1 MAIATFTSTSTQGRL
16 QQCKEHLRFIST
28 SQEEG
33 EMYARCDSCYP
44 QQSNSVVGTTNKNAL
59 STMTQA
65 AGVRSA
71 AENILRLYLAII
83 FYARGEMFS
92 ARKRLLR
99 R

>member
-1 MAIATFTSTSTQGRL
+1 MAIVTFTSPSAQGRL
-16 QQCKEHLRFIST
+16 RQCKEHLRFIST

-33 EMYARCDSCYP
+33 EMYARCDSSYP
-44 QQSNSVVGTTNKNAL
+44 QQSNSVAVPANKNAL
-59 STMTQA
+59 STMTPA
-65 AGVRSA
+65 ADLTPA
-71 AENILRLYLAII
+71 AENTLRLYLAII

>member
-1 MAIATFTSTSTQGRL
+1 MAIATFTSSSTQRRL
-16 QQCKEHLRFIST
+16 WQYQKSLRSIST

-44 QQSNSVVGTTNKNAL
+44 QQSNSVAVPANKNAL
-59 STMTQA
+59 STMTPA
-65 AGVRSA
+65 ADLTPA

>member
-1 MAIATFTSTSTQGRL
+1 MAIATFTSQNTQRRF
-16 QQCKEHLRFIST
+16 QQCKAHLRFIPT

-33 EMYARCDSCYP
+33 EMYAKCDSCYP
-44 QQSNSVVGTTNKNAL
+44 QQSNSAVGTTNKNAL
-59 STMTQA
+59 STMT
-65 AGVRSA
+65 SA
-71 AENILRLYLAII
+71 ADLTPVAEKILRLYLAYI